1 MCTNATLCGRTI
13 PRIRASKP
21 SVPLLE
27 LTGERLI
34 DSVLTTNSITIMGKY
49 YVRTAEQLEKLIEEE
64 KVPAS
69 SRDMIKMRLDRM
81 IKSRF
86 LLLET
91 TKSGILRSISD
102 IEVSQVPLEIVPDKE
117 IDSAL
122 YL

>member
-1 MCTNATLCGRTI
+1 
-13 PRIRASKP
+13 
-21 SVPLLE
+21 
-27 LTGERLI
+27 
-34 DSVLTTNSITIMGKY
+34 MGKY

-64 KVPAS
+64 KVSAS
-69 SRDMIKMRLDRM
+69 SRDMIKTRLDRM
-81 IKSRF
+81 VKSRF

-102 IEVSQVPLEIVPDKE
+102 IEVSQAPLEIVPDKE

>member
-1 MCTNATLCGRTI
+1 
-13 PRIRASKP
+13 
-21 SVPLLE
+21 
-27 LTGERLI
+27 
-34 DSVLTTNSITIMGKY
+34 MGKY

-86 LLLET
+86 LILET

-102 IEVSQVPLEIVPDKE
+102 IEVSQAPLEIVPDKE

>member
-1 MCTNATLCGRTI
+1 
-13 PRIRASKP
+13 
-21 SVPLLE
+21 
-27 LTGERLI
+27 
-34 DSVLTTNSITIMGKY
+34 MGKY
-49 YVRTAEQLEKLIEEE
+49 YLRTAEQLEKLIEEE

-69 SRDMIKMRLDRM
+69 SRDMIRMRLDRM

-91 TKSGILRSISD
+91 TKSGILRAISD
-102 IEVSQVPLEIVPDKE
+102 IEVSQAPLEIVPDKE

>member
-1 MCTNATLCGRTI
+1 
-13 PRIRASKP
+13 
-21 SVPLLE
+21 
-27 LTGERLI
+27 
-34 DSVLTTNSITIMGKY
+34 MGKY
-49 YVRTAEQLEKLIEEE
+49 YLRTAEQLEKLIEEE

-91 TKSGILRSISD
+91 TKLGILRAISD
-102 IEVSQVPLEIVPDKE
+102 IEVSQAPLEIVPDKE

>member
-1 MCTNATLCGRTI
+1 
-13 PRIRASKP
+13 
-21 SVPLLE
+21 
-27 LTGERLI
+27 
-34 DSVLTTNSITIMGKY
+34 MGKY
-49 YVRTAEQLEKLIEEE
+49 YLRTAEQLEKLIEEE

-91 TKSGILRSISD
+91 TKSGILLAISD

>member
-1 MCTNATLCGRTI
+1 
-13 PRIRASKP
+13 
-21 SVPLLE
+21 
-27 LTGERLI
+27 
-34 DSVLTTNSITIMGKY
+34 MGKY
-49 YVRTAEQLEKLIEEE
+49 YLRTAEQLEKLIEEE

-91 TKSGILRSISD
+91 TKSGILRAISD

>member
-1 MCTNATLCGRTI
+1 
-13 PRIRASKP
+13 
-21 SVPLLE
+21 
-27 LTGERLI
+27 
-34 DSVLTTNSITIMGKY
+34 MGKY
-49 YVRTAEQLEKLIEEE
+49 YLRTAEQLEKLIEEE

-86 LLLET
+86 LILET

-102 IEVSQVPLEIVPDKE
+102 IEVSQAPLEIVPDKE

>member
-1 MCTNATLCGRTI
+1 
-13 PRIRASKP
+13 
-21 SVPLLE
+21 
-27 LTGERLI
+27 
-34 DSVLTTNSITIMGKY
+34 MGKY
-49 YVRTAEQLEKLIEEE
+49 YLRTAEQLEKLIEEE

-69 SRDMIKMRLDRM
+69 SRDMIKTRLDRM

-86 LLLET
+86 LILET

-102 IEVSQVPLEIVPDKE
+102 IEVSQAPLEIVPDKE